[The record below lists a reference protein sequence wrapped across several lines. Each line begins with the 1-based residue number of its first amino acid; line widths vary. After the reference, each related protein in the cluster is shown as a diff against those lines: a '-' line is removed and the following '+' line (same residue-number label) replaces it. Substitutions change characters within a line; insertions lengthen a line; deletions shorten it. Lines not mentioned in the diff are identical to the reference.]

1 MGFNMH
7 EITTDRTKQLC
18 RFIKTLQYEDIPP
31 AVIERAKMM
40 VMQTVGVSLCSTE
53 LKQVQDAI
61 AIAKEMSPG
70 SEGTATLWADGAKVS
85 WEAAALAAGTMGDT
99 LDWEDCSVT
108 GHPSAGV
115 IPTAVIASEVLHK
128 SGKDLLTAVVVGYEV
143 YQRVALAGRSNI
155 VGYNIFGNLAVLMK
169 LLDLSEEQM
178 NQAFGVGT
186 ACAIIPANVHEITM
200 SDSLNYLYGFRAES
214 TITMIKTVLEGIEN
228 MEDAFDDPSAY
239 LAHCGYQEP
248 EWLTL
253 ELGEHWMMM
262 DMLLVKHW
270 PANVFVQTYAELA
283 ARLVTKYHFNP
294 DDVEEIIVRPSI
306 AFRTWYTDTG
316 YESITQAQFSIPYAV
331 ACAMYHPDPGA
342 VWYQPDTMKNPKI
355 ILSDVSTGSP
365 VAIVGATHI
374 TTMRTAGG
382 HGVVQAKHLANP
394 DPSILSVFGC
404 GAQARAGM
412 RGFLEGFPS
421 LRQVRLFSRSRQPME
436 EARKELEDR
445 VEVVLC
451 DTPEDALAGSQL
463 VLMASGART
472 TLVTQEMLR
481 PGMTIIGIE
490 GFRDLAPQIAKSAD
504 KWYLGYKQPDAHILN
519 SPTLNP
525 GHTLTMDDVLGDM
538 TELLTG
544 KIPGREREDEIIV
557 STHMGMGAHDV
568 SCAATVYQRA
578 REQQVGQWLTLA

>member
-355 ILSDVSTGSP
+355 IALLNKVKADGFVK
-365 VAIVGATHI
+365 
-374 TTMRTAGG
+374 MGG
-382 HGVVQAKHLANP
+382 MKLIKDLIDGKHP
-394 DPSILSVFGC
+394 EKFMI
-404 GAQARAGM
+404 
-412 RGFLEGFPS
+412 
-421 LRQVRLFSRSRQPME
+421 VRLKNGSEYVESAFTHPGHPSYMLTRE
-436 EARKELEDR
+436 EFQDR
-445 VEVVLC
+445 FRLQTVNVLPREKAEGAISC
-451 DTPEDALAGSQL
+451 ICRLDEYEDAS
-463 VLMASGART
+463 VL
-472 TLVTQEMLR
+472 
-481 PGMTIIGIE
+481 
-490 GFRDLAPQIAKSAD
+490 
-504 KWYLGYKQPDAHILN
+504 
-519 SPTLNP
+519 PTFF
-525 GHTLTMDDVLGDM
+525 
-538 TELLTG
+538 
-544 KIPGREREDEIIV
+544 
-557 STHMGMGAHDV
+557 
-568 SCAATVYQRA
+568 Y
-578 REQQVGQWLTLA
+578 